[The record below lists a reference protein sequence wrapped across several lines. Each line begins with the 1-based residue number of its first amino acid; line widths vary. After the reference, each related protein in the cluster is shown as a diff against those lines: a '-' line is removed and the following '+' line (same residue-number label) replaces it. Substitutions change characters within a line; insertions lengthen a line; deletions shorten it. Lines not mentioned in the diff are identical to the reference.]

1 MGEFMHVAIFNTS
14 FGQNVTQIN
23 EVNTVTT
30 NESNLFNQKIAE
42 IDTTRSQLTAKH
54 MTKMA
59 TAMDLA
65 DKMINN
71 NDILS
76 KLNANELTSVAL
88 SASSKANSIIG
99 SLKSA
104 IGSYASEI
112 ADIMNNPFLSDS
124 EKKSKIKLIED
135 KIKALAQEAT
145 SKIMNLY
152 LISEMMVSLSSTVAG
167 LKNSGFDISEFT
179 SVLKQSLTTVNTKP
193 SDLSEASDKSEMY
206 DIIDKNEKM
215 FFDSNATEAMK
226 SQAEKADKKLKENES
241 LLKRDDLTKEER
253 KRIQSEN
260 VIYKTEKKLF
270 ESLTN

>member
-1 MGEFMHVAIFNTS
+1 MYVAIFNTS
-14 FGQNVTQIN
+14 FSQKVTQSKQ
-23 EVNTVTT
+23 TDSVTST
-30 NESNLFNQKIAE
+30 EQSNLFNNQQSVE
-42 IDTTRSQLTAKH
+42 IDSTKSQLVAKH
-54 MTKMA
+54 MTEMA

-76 KLNANELTSVAL
+76 KLNANDLTSVAL
-88 SASSKANSIIG
+88 SASSKANSIIS

-124 EKKSKIKLIED
+124 EKKSKIKHIED
-135 KIKALAQEAT
+135 KIKAAALEAT

-152 LISEMMVSLSSTVAG
+152 LISEMMVSLSSTVAA
-167 LKNSGFDISEFT
+167 LKGSGFDVSKFT
-179 SVLKQSLTTVNTKP
+179 SILKQALSSDNTQP
-193 SDLSEASDKSEMY
+193 SDFSEASNKSEMY

-215 FFDSNATEAMK
+215 FFGSNAREAMQK
-226 SQAEKADKKLKENES
+226 QGHEADKKLKENER

-260 VIYKTEKKLF
+260 VLYKAEKKLF
-270 ESLTN
+270 ESLTD

>member
-1 MGEFMHVAIFNTS
+1 MHVAIFNTS

-54 MTKMA
+54 MTEMA

-179 SVLKQSLTTVNTKP
+179 SVLKQALTTVNTKP

-241 LLKRDDLTKEER
+241 LLKRDDLTKDER